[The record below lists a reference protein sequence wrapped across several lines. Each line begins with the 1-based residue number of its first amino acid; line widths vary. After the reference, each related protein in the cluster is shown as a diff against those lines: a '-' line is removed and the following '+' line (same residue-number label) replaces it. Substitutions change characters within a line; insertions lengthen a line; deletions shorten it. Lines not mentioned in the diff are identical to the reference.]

1 MILTLGVFVVSG
13 LGGLLAWGRLGSS
26 LQRKS
31 WVKPNYR
38 GQRLVAVSGL
48 LSVLVALVSTVSL
61 IVNFQ
66 DSLRA
71 KHGMS
76 VLLLLATFCVLGF
89 FDDVSPQQSGGG
101 FVGHLKALLRERK
114 VTSGLF
120 KLFGGLTISAIALVV
135 ADATTTWVELIR
147 AVLLVACSANLLN
160 LFDRAPGRATKVGI
174 VWWVVLVGSVALW
187 ASPSALVSTAWA
199 SAMVGATVGLL
210 PSELLERH
218 MQGDSGVNALGAI
231 IGFTTVLVASDQIEW
246 LLLVALLGFNLWSER
261 VSFSSLI
268 SRNKVLRRLDNMGS
282 AFPR

>member
-26 LQRKS
+26 LHREP
-31 WVKPNYR
+31 WMKPNYR
-38 GQRLVAVSGL
+38 GQRLVAVSGM
-48 LSVLVALVSTVSL
+48 LSVLVALASTVSL

-66 DSLRA
+66 DSLRV

-89 FDDVSPQQSGGG
+89 FDDVSPQESGGG
-101 FVGHLKALLRERK
+101 FIGHLKALLRERK
-114 VTSGLF
+114 MTSGLF
-120 KLFGGLTISAIALVV
+120 KLVGGLAISAIALVV
-135 ADATTTWVELIR
+135 ADATTTWVQLIR
-147 AVLLVACSANLLN
+147 AVLIVACSANLLN

-199 SAMVGATVGLL
+199 SAIVGAAVGLM

-231 IGFTTVLVASDQIEW
+231 IGFTTILVASDRIEW
-246 LLLVALLGFNLWSER
+246 FLLAALLGLNLLSER

-268 SRNKVLRRLDNMGS
+268 ARNQVLRRLDNMGS
-282 AFPR
+282 SFPR

>member
-199 SAMVGATVGLL
+199 SAIVGATVGLL

-282 AFPR
+282 SFPR

>member
-199 SAMVGATVGLL
+199 SAIVGATVGLL

-246 LLLVALLGFNLWSER
+246 LLLVALLGLNLWSER

-268 SRNKVLRRLDNMGS
+268 ARNQVLRRLDNMGS
-282 AFPR
+282 SFPR

>member
-26 LQRKS
+26 LHRDSWMKS
-31 WVKPNYR
+31 NYR
-38 GQRLVAVSGL
+38 GQQLVAVSGL
-48 LSVLVALVSTVSL
+48 LSVLVALAGTVSL
-61 IVNFQ
+61 IVNFEE
-66 DSLRA
+66 SLRA

-89 FDDVSPQQSGGG
+89 FDDVSPQESGGG

-120 KLFGGLTISAIALVV
+120 KLLGGLGISAIAIVV
-135 ADATTTWVELIR
+135 ADVTSTWVQLIR
-147 AVLLVACSANLLN
+147 AVLIVACSANLLN
-160 LFDRAPGRATKVGI
+160 LFDRAPGRATKVSI

-187 ASPSALVSTAWA
+187 ASPSALVSTVWA
-199 SAMVGATVGLL
+199 SAMVGATVGLM

-231 IGFTTVLVASDQIEW
+231 IGFNTVLVASDQIEW
-246 LLLVALLGFNLWSER
+246 LLLVALLGLNLLSER

-268 SRNKVLRRLDNMGS
+268 ARNQVLRRLDNMGS
-282 AFPR
+282 SFPR

>member
-199 SAMVGATVGLL
+199 SAIVGATVGLL

>member
-31 WVKPNYR
+31 WLKPNYR
-38 GQRLVAVSGL
+38 GQQLVAVSGL
-48 LSVLVALVSTVSL
+48 LSVLVALISTISL

-199 SAMVGATVGLL
+199 SAIVGATVGLL

-231 IGFTTVLVASDQIEW
+231 LGFTTVLVASDQIEW

>member
-89 FDDVSPQQSGGG
+89 FDDVSAQQSGGG

-199 SAMVGATVGLL
+199 SAIVGATVGLL